1 MLCKQTELSLTC
13 PWGFNNPLIE
23 EDEFP
28 FAIVDGGLAVYIADI
43 CDFAWAFFTLYTN
56 PKKEVIYYILRPA
69 CDISLC
75 PVRRLRKSN
84 NHKHSLFYRSCIW
97 FMFQKRI
104 MQLLIAVSSFVYD
117 VEKLM
122 FVTNHK
128 VKERPHGVK
137 RRC

>member
-1 MLCKQTELSLTC
+1 MYLYLDFEVSPVHSVILLCNQTQLSLTC

-28 FAIVDGGLAVYIADI
+28 FAVVDGGLAIYIADI

-75 PVRRLRKSN
+75 PVRRLRKLN
-84 NHKHSLFYRSCIW
+84 NQKHSLFYRSCLW
-97 FMFQKRI
+97 FMFQENYATI
-104 MQLLIAVSSFVYD
+104 SCSFSEFYREVNQTD
-117 VEKLM
+117 
-122 FVTNHK
+122 
-128 VKERPHGVK
+128 R
-137 RRC
+137 